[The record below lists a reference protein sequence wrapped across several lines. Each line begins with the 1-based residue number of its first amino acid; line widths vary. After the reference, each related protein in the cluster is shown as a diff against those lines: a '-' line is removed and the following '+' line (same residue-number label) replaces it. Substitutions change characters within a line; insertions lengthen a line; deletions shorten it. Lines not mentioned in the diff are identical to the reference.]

1 MTIEIAHP
9 EPVERPWGVVEGTGE
24 LGSWLTSGRSDGPIG
39 EIWYERTAAAPAPPA
54 LLLKLLFTS
63 QPLSIQVHPDD
74 AYARS
79 KGLANGKTEAWY
91 VLTAAAGAAVAVGLK
106 REINRSQLLQA
117 AGDGSIAELVAWK
130 SVAAGDAIMVPAGT
144 IHAIGAGL
152 VIAEIQQRSDATYRL
167 FDHGSKRELHIDD
180 ALAVSQ
186 VGAAAT
192 PEPPRRID
200 RERTLLVRSPFFVM
214 ERLELEPDA
223 IRILASELETWVL
236 VVSGDGRAGPHA
248 VARGDALFV
257 QSDRVEIHAGPDGLV
272 ALAAYTGDRLISHLL
287 QSADHGAPARSA
299 TQKPFVEVVVAGPSP
314 DVR

>member
-1 MTIEIAHP
+1 MTVEIAHP
-9 EPVERPWGVVEGTGE
+9 EPIERPWGVVEGTGE
-24 LGSWLTSGRSDGPIG
+24 LGPWLKNGRYEGPIG
-39 EIWYERTAAAPAPPA
+39 EIWYERTAAAPVPPA

-63 QPLSIQVHPDD
+63 HPLSIQVHPDD

-91 VLTAAAGAAVAVGLK
+91 VLKATAGAAVAVGLE
-106 REINRSQLLQA
+106 REITRSQFLKA
-117 AGDGSIAELVAWK
+117 AGDGSIAQLVAWK

-186 VGAAAT
+186 VGPAAM
-192 PEPPRRID
+192 PELPRRID
-200 RERTLLVRSPFFVM
+200 RERTLLVRSPYFVM
-214 ERLELEPDA
+214 ERLELEPGA
-223 IRILASELETWVL
+223 IQFLATGLETWVL
-236 VVSGDGRAGPHA
+236 VISGGGRAGPHA

-257 QSDRVEIHAGPDGLV
+257 QSDRVAIHAGTDGLV

-287 QSADHGAPARSA
+287 QSADQCAPTTVA
-299 TQKPFVEVVVAGPSP
+299 TQTPIVEIVVAGPSP
-314 DVR
+314 EVR